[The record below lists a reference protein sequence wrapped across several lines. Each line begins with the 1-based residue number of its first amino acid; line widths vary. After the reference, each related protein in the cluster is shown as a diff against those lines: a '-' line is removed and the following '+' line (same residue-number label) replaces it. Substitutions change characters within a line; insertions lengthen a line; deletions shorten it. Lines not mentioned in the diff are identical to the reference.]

1 MNPWLW
7 IVPLQILAAGLL
19 VAEIFLPSAGILTAL
34 MAAAA
39 LGSLW
44 MAFDIS
50 ANTGLVVLAI
60 DLVVL
65 PIVGW
70 KALTLIP
77 TSPAALRERIDGSVL
92 DERIRSF
99 VGAEGTSETE
109 LRPVGRIRIG
119 DEVLEAQVVRGFL
132 ERGKPLR
139 VARVESGH
147 LFVEPL

>member
-34 MAAAA
+34 TAAAT
-39 LGSLW
+39 LGSVW

-50 ANTGLVVLAI
+50 TNTGLAVLAV

-77 TSPAALRERIDGSVL
+77 TSPAALRDTVQGSVL
-92 DERIRSF
+92 DTRLDSF
-99 VGAEGTSETE
+99 VGAEGVSETE

-119 DEVLEAQVVRGFL
+119 EEVLEAQLVRGFL
-132 ERGKPLR
+132 ERGKPVR
-139 VARVESGH
+139 VAQVESGH

>member
-7 IVPLQILAAGLL
+7 IVPMQILAAGLL

-34 MAAAA
+34 TAAAT
-39 LGSLW
+39 LGSVW
-44 MAFDIS
+44 MAFDVS
-50 ANTGLVVLAI
+50 TNAGMAVLVV

-77 TSPAALRERIDGSVL
+77 TSPAALRDTVEGSVL
-92 DERIRSF
+92 DARLESF
-99 VGAEGTSETE
+99 AGAEGVSETE

-119 DEVLEAQVVRGFL
+119 EEILEAQLVRGFL
-132 ERGKPLR
+132 ERGKAVR
-139 VARVESGH
+139 VVQVESGH
-147 LFVEPL
+147 LFVEPI

>member
-7 IVPLQILAAGLL
+7 IVPLQVLAAALL

-34 MAAAA
+34 MAATA

-50 ANTGLVVLAI
+50 ANAGFAVLAV

-77 TSPAALRERIDGSVL
+77 TSPAALRETVRGSVL
-92 DERIRSF
+92 DERLASF
-99 VGAEGTSETE
+99 AGAEGVSETE

-119 DEVLEAQVVRGFL
+119 DQVLEAQLVRGFL
-132 ERGKPLR
+132 ERGKPVR
-139 VARVESGH
+139 VAHVESGH

>member
-60 DLVVL
+60 DLVIL

-77 TSPAALRERIDGSVL
+77 TSPAALRDTIDGSIL
-92 DERIRSF
+92 DERIQAL
-99 VGAEGTSETE
+99 VGSEGTSETE

-119 DEVLEAQVVRGFL
+119 DEILEAQLVRGFL
-132 ERGKPLR
+132 ERGQPVR
-139 VARVESGH
+139 VARAEGGH

>member
-34 MAAAA
+34 TAAAT
-39 LGSLW
+39 LGSVW

-50 ANTGLVVLAI
+50 TNTGMAVLAV

-77 TSPAALRERIDGSVL
+77 TSPAALRDTVQGSVL
-92 DERIRSF
+92 DTRLDTF
-99 VGAEGTSETE
+99 VGAEGVSETE

-119 DEVLEAQVVRGFL
+119 DEILEAQLVRGFL
-132 ERGKPLR
+132 ERGKPVR
-139 VARVESGH
+139 VVQVDSGH